1 VRPPTELDAKRSGH
15 LVAQPERPDRS
26 ARPAGLVAWIACAL
40 VTALVVTAA
49 VLFVQNYAGGSA
61 LGDFGLAHAL
71 IAVTYGVVGAL
82 VVTRRPDNPI
92 GWLLG
97 FIAVPSALACL
108 ADQYAR
114 YSLLTRP
121 GSLPAA
127 AWLAWVG
134 SWIWLFSFLTVP
146 FLLLLFPEGRLLS
159 RRWRWAVWWSGAAL
173 TAVIVLLMLAP
184 RNSISEFAISGLVSK
199 LPVTNPL
206 FGDRFAGLIA
216 TYRLAPYVLSAASYL
231 PALIGLLLRFRCSQ
245 GAERQQLKWFL
256 FGGTLTMLG
265 VLAPSALFL
274 AVTGIG
280 IPIGAGIAILRH
292 HLYDIDRLINRTLV
306 YGLLTVLLG
315 AVYALAVLIL
325 GQLFGGIGGEP
336 PSWAIA
342 GATLAV
348 AALFQPARRRIQD
361 AVDRR
366 FNRRKY
372 DAAKT
377 VEAFS
382 AHLRNEV
389 DLDTVLAEM
398 LAVVDQ
404 TMQPTRASLWLRPTG
419 QGSRRTAGRTG

>member
-1 VRPPTELDAKRSGH
+1 V
-15 LVAQPERPDRS
+15 VAQPERPGWS
-26 ARPAGLVAWIACAL
+26 ARSTGLIAWIACAL
-40 VTALVVTAA
+40 VTALVITAA

-71 IAVTYGVVGAL
+71 VALTYAVVGAL
-82 VVTRRPDNPI
+82 VVTRRPHNPI

-108 ADQYAR
+108 VDQYAR

-127 AWLAWVG
+127 AWVAWVG

-146 FLLLLFPEGRLLS
+146 FLLVLFPEGRLLS
-159 RRWRWAVWWSGAAL
+159 PHWRWAVWWSGAAL

-184 RNSISEFAISGLVSK
+184 RNTISEFATSGLVSK

-206 FGDRFAGLIA
+206 FGDRFAALIA
-216 TYRLAPYVLSAASYL
+216 TYRLAPYLLSAASYL
-231 PALIGLLLRFRCSQ
+231 PALIGLLLRFRCSR
-245 GAERQQLKWFL
+245 GTERQQLKWFL

-265 VLAPSALFL
+265 VLAPSAIFL
-274 AVTGIG
+274 AITGIG
-280 IPIGAGIAILRH
+280 IPIGAGIAILKH

-315 AVYALAVLIL
+315 TIYAGVVLVL
-325 GQLFGGIGGEP
+325 GQLFGGIGAKP
-336 PSWAIA
+336 PSWAVA
-342 GATLAV
+342 ASTLAV
-348 AALFQPARRRIQD
+348 AALFQPARRRIQ
-361 AVDRR
+361 AVVDRR

-372 DAAKT
+372 NAAKT

-382 AHLRNEV
+382 ARLRDEL
-389 DLDTVLAEM
+389 DLDALAVEL

-404 TMQPTRASLWLRPTG
+404 TMQPTQASLWLRPAPNDP
-419 QGSRRTAGRTG
+419 SHAGRISG